1 MSLLP
6 QAHRISYE
14 RRPSPQTVMTPVY
27 NPQRDWFETRRRATS
42 LESISSPDS
51 SFSDAMVMQKM
62 TESYIVTYHMPKP
75 DCMFVPVSPSFH
87 SPSPNSPVTND
98 HYKKQVTCVSPDRV
112 SNFDS
117 CMDPLHNGG
126 RAFAPLPSCSTPSR
140 RIPIK
145 PRTYVNQGSISPDR
159 VSKCDSCTEKIPY
172 KKRFNNSVPEDPKRR
187 SKMKTELCSHFMRN
201 GKCPYE
207 DGCHYA
213 HGEDELQHKTLGH
226 LKDAGLVDVDTYRTR
241 PCLSWVSTGAW

>member
-6 QAHRISYE
+6 QARRISYE
-14 RRPSPQTVMTPVY
+14 RRPSPHTVMTPVY
-27 NPQRDWFETRRRATS
+27 NPQRDWFETCQRGAS
-42 LESISSPDS
+42 LEPISSPDS

-62 TESYIVTYHMPKP
+62 AGNYTVTYHMPKS
-75 DCMFVPVSPSFH
+75 DCVFVPVSPSFQ
-87 SPSPNSPVTND
+87 SPSGNSPVSKD
-98 HYKKQVTCVSPDRV
+98 HYMKQTTCVSPDRV

-117 CMDPLHNGG
+117 CMDPLDNGG
-126 RAFAPLPSCSTPSR
+126 RAFAPLPSFSTPSR
-140 RIPIK
+140 RSPFK
-145 PRTYVNQGSISPDR
+145 PKYVNQGCISPDR
-159 VSKCDSCTEKIPY
+159 VSNFDSCTEKIPN
-172 KKRFNNSVPEDPKRR
+172 KKRFNNSIPEDPKRR
-187 SKMKTELCSHFMRN
+187 SKMKSELCSHFMKN